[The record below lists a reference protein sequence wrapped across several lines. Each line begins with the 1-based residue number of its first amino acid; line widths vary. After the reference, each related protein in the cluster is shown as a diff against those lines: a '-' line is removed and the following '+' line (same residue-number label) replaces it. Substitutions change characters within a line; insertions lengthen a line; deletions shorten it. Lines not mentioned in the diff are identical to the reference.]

1 MEEKAVVGQAKIL
14 RREADNF
21 MKRSNITSLVFIVL
35 VIGLLPSG
43 AALSLAADPKAA
55 DPTTREINS
64 RLPQGLPN
72 DDREEN
78 EFAGRGLI
86 ASDPALDIRA
96 ANNKP
101 VWNMKRYNFLLPDA
115 SAPDTVNPALW
126 RHARR
131 NMNHGLFKVTESVY
145 QVRGYDISNI
155 TFIEGKTGY
164 IIVDP
169 LVSVESARA
178 ALDLF
183 FRHFPKR
190 PVTAVI
196 YTHSH
201 VDHWGGVKG
210 VVSEEDVKVGKV
222 RIIAPEGMMAEAISE
237 NVMAGNAMA
246 RRSTYMFGSI
256 LSKGPAGQVDA
267 GMGKTTSS
275 GTVSFIPPTDE
286 ITKPVQE
293 MTIDGVR
300 FVFQQVPQTEAPVE
314 MNFYLPDLKAL
325 CIAEDATGSL
335 HNLLT
340 PRGAQVRDGRAWAK
354 SIDEA
359 IDLFANDAEALFPTH
374 HWPRWGKENIINY
387 LKKQRD
393 LYKYIHDQ
401 TVRLMNQGYTM
412 TECAE
417 MVRLP
422 QSLAGEWY
430 DRDFY
435 GTVNFN
441 VKAVYQRYLGWFDAN
456 PANLHPLPP
465 EEAGRKYV
473 EFMGG
478 SQAVLVRARESMKRG
493 DYRWVA
499 QVVNHVVFAEPE
511 NREARE
517 LQADA
522 LEQLGYQ
529 SESPIWRNFYLSG
542 AQELRDGV
550 NKNIPVQTGGLDV
563 IRSMP
568 LDTFFDLLAIR
579 LNGPK
584 AADKRITVNWVFN
597 DTNQA
602 YAVTLENGVLNYKR
616 ERLAINPDAKV
627 ILSRSVFD
635 AIAAKQATFPGRIL
649 TGDIKIEGSKLK
661 FLEMMS
667 CLDEFEFW
675 FNIVTP

>member
-1 MEEKAVVGQAKIL
+1 M
-14 RREADNF
+14 
-21 MKRSNITSLVFIVL
+21 M
-35 VIGLLPSG
+35 
-43 AALSLAADPKAA
+43 
-55 DPTTREINS
+55 
-64 RLPQGLPN
+64 
-72 DDREEN
+72 
-78 EFAGRGLI
+78 
-86 ASDPALDIRA
+86 
-96 ANNKP
+96 
-101 VWNMKRYNFLLPDA
+101 
-115 SAPDTVNPALW
+115 
-126 RHARR
+126 
-131 NMNHGLFKVTESVY
+131 HGLFKVVDGIY

-164 IIVDP
+164 IVVDP
-169 LVSVESARA
+169 LVSIESARS

-183 FRHFPKR
+183 YRHLPKR

-210 VVSEEDVKVGKV
+210 IVSAEEVKTGKV

-246 RRSTYMFGSI
+246 RRATYMFGTI
-256 LSKGPAGQVDA
+256 LPKGPKGQVDA
-267 GMGKTTSS
+267 GVGKTTSS
-275 GTVSFIPPTDE
+275 GTVSFIPPTEE
-286 ITKPVQE
+286 INKPVQE
-293 MTIDGVR
+293 MTIDGVQ
-300 FVFQQVPQTEAPVE
+300 FVFQQVPGTEAPVE
-314 MNFYLPDLKAL
+314 MNFYLPDRKAL
-325 CIAEDATGSL
+325 CIAEDATASL

-340 PRGAQVRDGRAWAK
+340 PRGALVRDGKAWSR

-359 IDLFANDAEALFPTH
+359 IDLFGSQAEVVFPTH
-374 HWPRWGKENIINY
+374 HWPRWGKEKIINY

-412 TECAE
+412 NECAE
-417 MVRLP
+417 MIQLP
-422 QSLAGEWY
+422 PSLAGEWY
-430 DRDFY
+430 NRDFY

-465 EEAGRKYV
+465 EEAGRRYV

-478 SQAVLVRARESMKRG
+478 SEAILARARESMKKG
-493 DYRWVA
+493 EYRWVA
-499 QVVNHVVFAEPE
+499 QVVNHVVFAESG

-529 SESPIWRNFYLSG
+529 SESPVWRNFYLSG
-542 AQELRDGV
+542 AKELRDGIT
-550 NKNIPVQTGGLDV
+550 KNVPVQTGGIDV

-568 LDTFFDLLAIR
+568 LDMFFDYMAVR

-584 AADKRITVNWVFN
+584 AADKHITVNWVFT
-597 DTNQA
+597 DANQT

-616 ERLAINPDAKV
+616 GRLAANPEAT
-627 ILSRSVFD
+627 VFLTRAVLD
-635 AIAAKQATFPGRIL
+635 TIAAKQATFPGRIL
-649 TGDIKIEGSKLK
+649 AGDIRVEDGMLK

>member
-1 MEEKAVVGQAKIL
+1 M
-14 RREADNF
+14 RRVF
-21 MKRSNITSLVFIVL
+21 MKLTRVMTGVCIFLALCFLS
-35 VIGLLPSG
+35 SG
-43 AALSLAADPKAA
+43 AMLAVAAGPKDADQK
-55 DPTTREINS
+55 TLEMNS
-64 RLPQGLPN
+64 RLPQFLTD
-72 DDREEN
+72 DDREETG
-78 EFAGRGLI
+78 FAQRGLI
-86 ASDPALDIRA
+86 ATDPEIDIRTGSG
-96 ANNKP
+96 KP
-101 VWNMKRYNFLLPDA
+101 VWDMKRYDFLAGDA
-115 SAPDTVNPALW
+115 PAPDTVNPALW

-131 NMNHGLFKVTESVY
+131 NMMHGLFKVADGIY

-164 IIVDP
+164 IVVDP
-169 LVSVESARA
+169 LISIESARA

-183 FRHFPKR
+183 YRYLPKR

-210 VVSEEDVKVGKV
+210 VISAEDVKAGKV

-246 RRSTYMFGSI
+246 RRATYMFGTI
-256 LSKGPAGQVDA
+256 LPKGPKGQVDA
-267 GMGKTTSS
+267 GVGKTTSS
-275 GTVSFIPPTDE
+275 GTVSFIPPTEE
-286 ITKPVQE
+286 IKQPVQE
-293 MTIDGVR
+293 MTIDGVQ
-300 FVFQQVPQTEAPVE
+300 FVFQQVPGTEAPVE
-314 MNFYLPDLKAL
+314 MNFYLPERKAL
-325 CIAEDATGSL
+325 CIAEIATASL

-340 PRGAQVRDGRAWAK
+340 PRGALIRDGRAWYR

-359 IDLFANDAEALFPTH
+359 IDLFGSQAEVVFPTH
-374 HWPRWGKENIINY
+374 HWPRWGKEKVINY

-417 MVRLP
+417 MVQLP
-422 QSLAGEWY
+422 PSLAGEWY
-430 DRDFY
+430 NRDFY

-465 EEAGRKYV
+465 EEAGRRYV

-478 SQAVLVRARESMKRG
+478 TDAVLARARESMKKG
-493 DYRWVA
+493 EYRWVA
-499 QVVNHVVFAEPE
+499 QVVNHVVFADPG

-529 SESPIWRNFYLSG
+529 SESPVWRNFYLSG
-542 AQELRDGV
+542 AKELRDGIT
-550 NKNIPVQTGGLDV
+550 KNVPVQTGGIDV
-563 IRSMP
+563 IRNMP
-568 LDTFFDLLAIR
+568 LDMFFDFMAVR

-584 AADKRITVNWVFN
+584 AADKRITANWVFT
-597 DTNQA
+597 DTNQT

-616 ERLAINPDAKV
+616 GRLADDPEAT
-627 ILSRSVFD
+627 VFLTRAVLD
-635 AIAAKQATFPGRIL
+635 MIAAKQATFPGRIL
-649 TGDIKIEGSKLK
+649 AGDIRIEGRMLK

>member
-1 MEEKAVVGQAKIL
+1 
-14 RREADNF
+14 
-21 MKRSNITSLVFIVL
+21 MKRTGLMIVAFIVL
-35 VIGLLPSG
+35 TICFLSSG
-43 AALSLAADPKAA
+43 AMLSFATDPKAA
-55 DPTTREINS
+55 DPVTRELNS
-64 RLPQGLPN
+64 RLPQGLSDN
-72 DDREEN
+72 DREES
-78 EFAGRGLI
+78 EGAGRGLM

-96 ANNKP
+96 ENNKP
-101 VWNMKRYNFLLPDA
+101 VWDMKRYDFLTGDSP
-115 SAPDTVNPALW
+115 APDTVHPALW

-131 NMNHGLFKVTESVY
+131 NGIHGLFKVRDGIY

-164 IIVDP
+164 IVVDP

-178 ALDLF
+178 ALHLF
-183 FRHFPKR
+183 YQKLPKR
-190 PVTAVI
+190 PVVAVI

-210 VVSEEDVKVGKV
+210 IVSDGDVQARKV
-222 RIIAPEGMMAEAISE
+222 RIVAPQGIGKEIISE
-237 NVMAGNAMA
+237 NLMAGTAMM
-246 RRSTYMFGSI
+246 RRAMYMFGTT
-256 LSKGPAGQVDA
+256 LPKGPQGQVDA
-267 GMGKTTSS
+267 GMGKASSS
-275 GTVSFIPPTDE
+275 GTISYIPPTEE
-286 ITKPVQE
+286 IVRPVE
-293 MTIDGVR
+293 EVVIDGVR

-325 CIAEDATGSL
+325 CVAENTTASL

-340 PRGAQVRDGRAWAK
+340 PRGAQVRDGQAWFR
-354 SIDEA
+354 SIDET
-359 IDLFANDAEALFPTH
+359 IDLFGGQADVLFATH
-374 HWPRWGKENIINY
+374 NWPRFGNEAILRY
-387 LKKQRD
+387 LGNQRD

-417 MVRLP
+417 KIKLP
-422 QSLAGEWY
+422 QSLAGLWY
-430 DRDFY
+430 NRDFY

-456 PANLHPLPP
+456 PAHLHGLPP

-478 SQAVLVRARESMKRG
+478 SQAVLARAREDMKKG
-493 DYRWVA
+493 EYRWA
-499 QVVNHVVFAEPE
+499 AEVVNHVVFAEPD

-529 SESPIWRNFYLSG
+529 SESPIWRNFYLAG
-542 AQELRDGV
+542 ARDLRNGV
-550 NKNIPVQTGGLDV
+550 DRKVPVQA
-563 IRSMP
+563 RSHDIMRGIA
-568 LDTFFDLLAIR
+568 LEQFFDLMAVR

-584 AADKRITVNWVFN
+584 AADKHITVNWVLS
-597 DTNQA
+597 DTKET
-602 YAVTLENGVLNYKR
+602 YALTLANSVLNHKKGR
-616 ERLAINPDAKV
+616 PAINPDATV
-627 ILSRSVFD
+627 LLSRSVLD
-635 AIAAKQATFPGRIL
+635 TIIAGQATFPGRIL
-649 TGDIKIEGSKLK
+649 AGDIKIQGAMLK

-667 CLDEFEFW
+667 CLDEFDLW